1 MPYQAI
7 SKLLP
12 RDARDA
18 LVLASR
24 VPDERD
30 RRLAVDAAIDRVK
43 SRYPQF
49 FKQEEPKNESQDQ

>member
-1 MPYQAI
+1 MTYTTV
-7 SKLLP
+7 SNLLP

-18 LVLASR
+18 LVMAGR

-49 FKQEEPKNESQDQ
+49 FKHDEGVTQNGN